1 MYFFSADGVVLL
13 ILFLFNGW
21 CRSYFNVNFLS
32 ADAAVCILFSFLTD
46 GVVRILLSLIIL
58 WMVSSVMELICLWTV
73 LSLFHFIC
81 QRMVSSVLSL
91 IDGRCR
97 PFSLQCLFG
106 LPVESYVMYIP
117 HYRLYPSLFWPSRLL
132 IILYR

>member
-1 MYFFSADGVVLL
+1 MLQSAYYFP
-13 ILFLFNGW
+13 FLRMVSSVFY
-21 CRSYFNVNFLS
+21 C
-32 ADAAVCILFSFLTD
+32 
-46 GVVRILLSLIIL
+46 SLIIL

-73 LSLFHFIC
+73 LSLFDFIR

-106 LPVESYVMYIP
+106 LPVERPVES
-117 HYRLYPSLFWPSRLL
+117 
-132 IILYR
+132 